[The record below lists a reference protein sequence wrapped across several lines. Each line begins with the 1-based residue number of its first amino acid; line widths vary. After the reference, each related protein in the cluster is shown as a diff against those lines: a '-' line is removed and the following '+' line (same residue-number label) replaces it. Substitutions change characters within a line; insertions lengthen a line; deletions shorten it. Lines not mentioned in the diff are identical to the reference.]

1 MPKQSPLTKQWSKEL
16 KFVLNEEHGYY
27 EIGPQ
32 KDDNQIFVLSVT
44 IGLASNLAKVGFLEH
59 TVIPTVILFLCF
71 FVCGICQNIMLC
83 FLRDL

>member
-1 MPKQSPLTKQWSKEL
+1 MSKQSPLTKQWSKEL

-44 IGLASNLAKVGFLEH
+44 IGLASNLAKVGLFTRLNVWGFL
-59 TVIPTVILFLCF
+59 VACLF
-71 FVCGICQNIMLC
+71 
-83 FLRDL
+83 